1 VEDIAFGRR
10 VAARTGEGMRL
21 VNADGIDLLRCRM
34 YSGFSDLWEG
44 FSKNLRPVFEESHH
58 LFLLFGLVVGSLF
71 LLPFCLAWEIT
82 PASSASLI
90 AVGLVLLIRLIL
102 TIRFR
107 TSWLGFIAHPFGI
120 ALALMIALNS
130 WRLCMRRGI
139 VWKGRVYSGAT
150 RSMLD

>member
-1 VEDIAFGRR
+1 
-10 VAARTGEGMRL
+10 MRL

-34 YSGFSDLWEG
+34 YAGFADLWQG

-71 LLPFCLAWEIT
+71 LLPFCFAWKIT
-82 PASSASLI
+82 PASPSVLT
-90 AVGLVLLIRLIL
+90 AVGLVLLMRLIL

-120 ALALMIALNS
+120 ALALLIALNS

-150 RSMLD
+150 RSLLD